1 LVKGVAYL
9 FRNRLATELDVEKAL
24 FHEVFHAGVW
34 HTVSR
39 DVYEER
45 MRALAATDARVRKY
59 AERWKLSKDGLKQKE
74 ELRPSTWHALA
85 IEEGLAD
92 VAEEIATGER
102 GGSAEQHPS
111 VMAITRWLIG
121 WAERFGMRKL
131 AQHLRRMQYTEAE
144 KFVIDTIG
152 TGDGLGADPRLS
164 APNTRNFRRWFG
176 KSKIVNEDGTP
187 KVMYHGTARD
197 ITAFRA
203 KQAGAIFVT
212 PEPRFASSFADHS
225 RDWMVSHYEDFVPP
239 GEVAGVFARVEEK
252 LIAKYGSRKEA
263 AEDLKE
269 LHSTPY
275 MFQEFFD
282 EVEPFLE
289 SNRNIMPV
297 YVKAE
302 KPFDYDIA
310 AHVNAVAQE
319 AGLDRARRS
328 QMAMGAWSIIESPEV
343 QAAIRKL
350 GYDGFYITE
359 AGVKNLAVYEPTQIK
374 SAIGNNG
381 EYDGTNP
388 DIRFAS
394 SRAAA
399 SPALSPQAQ
408 QMLDAMQGASQA
420 GARSWLRRLMPNN
433 QTPMAQTPVALT
445 EQLDRVRTL
454 TVDNMAT
461 AESRMT
467 GMFNNAV
474 RSAQFGLNPMLR
486 MRQAADASK
495 LMLEFFQRGA
505 IAFSQAHGVWRV
517 EDVAGGKAPSKV
529 FELVDQWA
537 KAQGVYFKKAQHD
550 AGRILEAVR
559 LRELR
564 ASNAQNGTSF
574 VLHMTD
580 NEIDTLTQTYDNDP
594 LLKSMTDAMD
604 APRKALIDQLVAV
617 GRITPEVGAM
627 WKETIGY
634 VPFDRV
640 KDDSRYFKV
649 RRRTG
654 RGLAQ
659 YGQLPEL
666 VGSERRPVDNV
677 FTNYINTLGWMVSQV
692 LRTDAVTH
700 TVHTLEQLQVAKRRG
715 TAPPT
720 ADQAE
725 RAVRVF
731 EGGEEIW
738 YILPTAYD
746 AMAFNDRTMPIPTMF
761 RALGKVSNVL
771 RRAITAVPTFS
782 AKQIME
788 DAQRAAMHSGVH
800 DVTKLTARTMANF
813 AYLTKSEVAGQPNNL
828 AREAGRLGLTG
839 EYDWED
845 AKPAMSLLKDLG
857 YEKRGTFG
865 ALMHKLEG
873 ITRASDLAVRQ
884 AIYDQTVEETQDHAL
899 AQMRA
904 REIINFRRRGYGG
917 NNGVLSIMIQTV
929 PFFNAYLQGMDV
941 LYRSLTGRHAA
952 SGANAHH
959 ARKMFYSRAAV
970 LVSIASLYALMHA
983 DDDDDDYENMSLD
996 KRDKT
1001 WLLGKM
1007 GDVPLAVPV
1016 PTEIG
1021 VLLKVVPER
1030 VIQYYKRE
1038 GTPEQQAASEAITT
1052 WLRAGFETYFG
1063 RTNPIP
1069 QALKPFVEIITNH
1082 SFFTGR
1088 ELEGTYQKQLD
1099 PYMRTA
1105 STTSEFAKAVAKF
1118 VNDGT
1123 DGKVQVS
1130 PISIDT
1136 VLTGYLGTT
1145 AAITTMMLDGLLN
1158 PDKMDRPLHRMAG
1171 LAPFSYDPVG
1181 TRHLDEFYDLRE
1193 KVARAQTTLNALAQ
1207 RSVEEAAA
1215 YVERNRDKLAVYKAV
1230 NASLNEL
1237 EELRKAKAWLATEHG
1252 AASFKSA
1259 EDRNAHLKRLQ
1270 EYEQRVLDWVRQA
1283 KHTQGL

>member
-1 LVKGVAYL
+1 
-9 FRNRLATELDVEKAL
+9 
-24 FHEVFHAGVW
+24 
-34 HTVSR
+34 
-39 DVYEER
+39 
-45 MRALAATDARVRKY
+45 
-59 AERWKLSKDGLKQKE
+59 
-74 ELRPSTWHALA
+74 
-85 IEEGLAD
+85 
-92 VAEEIATGER
+92 
-102 GGSAEQHPS
+102 
-111 VMAITRWLIG
+111 
-121 WAERFGMRKL
+121 
-131 AQHLRRMQYTEAE
+131 
-144 KFVIDTIG
+144 
-152 TGDGLGADPRLS
+152 
-164 APNTRNFRRWFG
+164 
-176 KSKIVNEDGTP
+176 
-187 KVMYHGTARD
+187 
-197 ITAFRA
+197 
-203 KQAGAIFVT
+203 
-212 PEPRFASSFADHS
+212 
-225 RDWMVSHYEDFVPP
+225 
-239 GEVAGVFARVEEK
+239 
-252 LIAKYGSRKEA
+252 
-263 AEDLKE
+263 
-269 LHSTPY
+269 
-275 MFQEFFD
+275 
-282 EVEPFLE
+282 
-289 SNRNIMPV
+289 
-297 YVKAE
+297 
-302 KPFDYDIA
+302 
-310 AHVNAVAQE
+310 
-319 AGLDRARRS
+319 
-328 QMAMGAWSIIESPEV
+328 
-343 QAAIRKL
+343 
-350 GYDGFYITE
+350 
-359 AGVKNLAVYEPTQIK
+359 
-374 SAIGNNG
+374 
-381 EYDGTNP
+381 
-388 DIRFAS
+388 
-394 SRAAA
+394 
-399 SPALSPQAQ
+399 
-408 QMLDAMQGASQA
+408 
-420 GARSWLRRLMPNN
+420 
-433 QTPMAQTPVALT
+433 
-445 EQLDRVRTL
+445 
-454 TVDNMAT
+454 
-461 AESRMT
+461 
-467 GMFNNAV
+467 
-474 RSAQFGLNPMLR
+474 
-486 MRQAADASK
+486 
-495 LMLEFFQRGA
+495 
-505 IAFSQAHGVWRV
+505 
-517 EDVAGGKAPSKV
+517 
-529 FELVDQWA
+529 
-537 KAQGVYFKKAQHD
+537 
-550 AGRILEAVR
+550 
-559 LRELR
+559 
-564 ASNAQNGTSF
+564 
-574 VLHMTD
+574 
-580 NEIDTLTQTYDNDP
+580 
-594 LLKSMTDAMD
+594 
-604 APRKALIDQLVAV
+604 
-617 GRITPEVGAM
+617 
-627 WKETIGY
+627 
-634 VPFDRV
+634 
-640 KDDSRYFKV
+640 
-649 RRRTG
+649 
-654 RGLAQ
+654 
-659 YGQLPEL
+659 
-666 VGSERRPVDNV
+666 
-677 FTNYINTLGWMVSQV
+677 V
-692 LRTDAVTH
+692 LRTDAVSH

-746 AMAFNDRTMPIPTMF
+746 AMAFNDRTMPIPTVF

-788 DAQRAAMHSGVH
+788 DAQRAAMHSGIH
-800 DVTKLTARTMANF
+800 DVTKLTARIMANF
-813 AYLTKSEVAGQPNNL
+813 ARLSGAEI
-828 AREAGRLGLTG
+828 AGRPHDIARQAGALGLTG
-839 EYDWED
+839 EYDWEAD
-845 AKPAMSLLKDLG
+845 KPAASLLKDLG
-857 YEKRGTFG
+857 YEKRGKFG
-865 ALMHKLEG
+865 TLMHKLEG

-884 AIYDQTVEETQDHAL
+884 AIYDQTVEETGDAAL
-899 AQMRA
+899 AQYRA

-941 LYRSLTGRHAA
+941 LYRSIAGKGAV
-952 SGANAHH
+952 SGE
-959 ARKMFYSRAAV
+959 ARNRALGLFYSRAAT
-970 LVSIASLYALMHA
+970 LVAISSLYALMHS
-983 DDDDDDYENMSLD
+983 DDDDQDYENMSLD

-1193 KVARAQTTLNALAQ
+1193 KVARAQTTLNTLAQ
-1207 RSVEEAAA
+1207 RSVEEATA